1 MIATAERT
9 RIEIV
14 LDAPLARTAIEII
27 ERAGVTGYTLF
38 TASGGAG
45 HGGRWNDDQV
55 TRADSKVLLL
65 TIATAEKA
73 EAIVAALE
81 PLLESHGIIIMRSSV
96 RIVRP
101 EKF

>member
-14 LDAPLARTAIEII
+14 LDAPLARTAII
-27 ERAGVTGYTLF
+27 EQAGVTGYTLF

-45 HGGRWNDDQV
+45 DGGRWNDDQV

-65 TIATAEKA
+65 TIATAVKA
-73 EAIVAALE
+73 EAILTALE
-81 PLLESHGIIIMRSSV
+81 PLLESHGIIIMLSSV